1 MNDMRNMRGMDG
13 RRVPPRNS
21 RGEFRRRRRG
31 DRGMDYAMQP
41 EMRDGRVIRSYPTIH
56 PQGDYARGDM
66 NYDMAR
72 GGRGRGRGDYG
83 EYDMARQDMATM
95 DYRGGDY
102 RGGQMMGD
110 GHYMHGRQSGYE
122 PVEFM
127 GYCQGYYGSPD
138 QDYGRGRDYGYD
150 MRGRRDYG
158 YDYGYDYGD
167 YGEDALSKE
176 ELKEWEHKLM
186 GELDEREK
194 QMFKREVIIP
204 KFKQMGIEM
213 KDFTEDELYV
223 FTLAK
228 YLDHKHSIGQNPDLS
243 IKIAKDNLCDEDIA
257 YQGSMYLMKY
267 FDTFVEPRN

>member
-1 MNDMRNMRGMDG
+1 MNERDMRMMYDG
-13 RRVPPRNS
+13 RRLPPRNS

-31 DRGMDYAMQP
+31 DRGMDYADM
-41 EMRDGRVIRSYPTIH
+41 
-56 PQGDYARGDM
+56 RGDM

-72 GGRGRGRGDYG
+72 GSSRGGRGRGDYG
-83 EYDMARQDMATM
+83 EYDMARGGDMRPM

-102 RGGQMMGD
+102 RGGQMNDYGDMHHGGMG
-110 GHYMHGRQSGYE
+110 GYQPIE
-122 PVEFM
+122 AM
-127 GYCQGYYGSPD
+127 GYFNGYYGMP
-138 QDYGRGRDYGYD
+138 QGDYGRGRDYGYGD

-158 YDYGYDYGD
+158 YDYGYDYG
-167 YGEDALSKE
+167 EDGLSKE

-194 QMFKREVIIP
+194 QMFRKEAIIP

-228 YLDHKHSIGQNPDLS
+228 YLDHKHSIGQNVDLS
-243 IKIAKDNLCDEDIA
+243 IKIAKDNLCDQDIA

-267 FDTFVEPRN
+267 FDTFVEPRD

>member
-1 MNDMRNMRGMDG
+1 MNERDMRMMYDG
-13 RRVPPRNS
+13 RRLPPRNS
-21 RGEFRRRRRG
+21 RGEFMSRGRGRGRRG
-31 DRGMDYAMQP
+31 DRGMDYGMYP
-41 EMRDGRVIRSYPTIH
+41 EMRDGRVIRSYPTMR
-56 PQGDYARGDM
+56 PQVDYGRGDM

-72 GGRGRGRGDYG
+72 RDYG
-83 EYDMARQDMATM
+83 EDMRGS

-102 RGGQMMGD
+102 RGGQMRGD
-110 GHYMHGRQSGYE
+110 GHYPQGQGATYY
-122 PVEFM
+122 PIQAM
-127 GYCQGYYGSPD
+127 GTFEGYYGMP
-138 QDYGRGRDYGYD
+138 QEDYGRGRDYGYD

-167 YGEDALSKE
+167 YGEEALSKE

-194 QMFKREVIIP
+194 QMFKREIIIP

-228 YLDHKHSIGQNPDLS
+228 YLDHKQSIGQNPDLA
-243 IKIAKDNLCDEDIA
+243 IKIAKDSLCDQDIA

-267 FDTFVEPRN
+267 FDTFVEPRD